1 VRRPGGGAGT
11 GVTEL
16 GRDLR
21 RDVHRARHEFVS
33 LLRELA
39 ELESPTDVPAAQEPV
54 QERFATVLE
63 ELDFS
68 LELVPGEGR
77 SGGHLVAR
85 GPGASHGCPTQLLV
99 GHTDTVWP
107 VGTLEEMPVTE
118 EDGRLHGPGTLDMK
132 GGLTQMV
139 VALRAL
145 ARRGLEPALPVV
157 VLVNSDEEIGSPE
170 SRPLVERLAREAD
183 RAWVLE
189 PALGASGRI
198 KTARKGVGHMTV
210 VVRGR
215 PAHAGLEPEKGASAI
230 QELAHVIH
238 ALHAL
243 TDLDRGITVNVGVVD
258 GGARPNVVA
267 PEARARVDVRVPT
280 VDAGDEVERAIRSLV
295 PRVEGVRLEVEG
307 GMLIPPMEATPRNQA
322 LWRAA
327 RDAGREL
334 GFDLEEARVGGAS
347 DGNTTSRHTAT
358 LDGLGCV
365 GDGAHAR
372 HEHIVVEP
380 SLDRCALLARLL
392 LLDPEVAK
400 S

>member
-1 VRRPGGGAGT
+1 MRSRDEAVGT
-11 GVTEL
+11 EATEL
-16 GRDLR
+16 GRALR
-21 RDVHRARHEFVS
+21 RESHAARDEFVG

-39 ELESPTDVPAAQEPV
+39 ELESPTDVPASQEPV
-54 QERFATVLE
+54 QARFAAVLE
-63 ELDFS
+63 DLGFS
-68 LELVPGEGR
+68 VELVPGEGR

-85 GPGASHGCPTQLLV
+85 GPGASEGSRSQLLV

-107 VGTLEEMPVTE
+107 IGTLEEMPVTE

-139 VALRAL
+139 VALRTL
-145 ARRGLEPALPVV
+145 ARLDLEPALPVV
-157 VLVNSDEEIGSPE
+157 VLANSDEEIGSPE
-170 SRPLVERLAREAD
+170 SRPLVERLAREAE

-189 PALGASGRI
+189 PALGVPGRI

-210 VVRGR
+210 IARGR
-215 PAHAGLEPEKGASAI
+215 PAHAGLDPEKGASAI
-230 QELAHVIH
+230 QEIAHVVH

-243 TDLDRGITVNVGVVD
+243 TDLDRGVTVNVGVVD

-267 PEARARVDVRVPT
+267 AEARAWVDVRVPT
-280 VDAGDEVERAIRSLV
+280 VEAGEEVVRAIRSLE

-307 GMLIPPMEATPRNQA
+307 GMVIPPLEVTSRNQA

-327 RDAGREL
+327 REAGRGL
-334 GFDLEEARVGGAS
+334 GFHLEEARVGGAS

-392 LLDPEVAK
+392 LLDPEVAGP
-400 S
+400 

>member
-1 VRRPGGGAGT
+1 MRRPGRGGGT
-11 GVTEL
+11 EVTEL

-21 RDVHRARHEFVS
+21 RNVHGARHEFVA

-85 GPGASHGCPTQLLV
+85 GPGASHGRPTQLLV

-139 VALRAL
+139 VALRTL
-145 ARRGLEPALPVV
+145 ARLGLEPALPVV
-157 VLVNSDEEIGSPE
+157 MLVNSDEEIGSPE

-210 VVRGR
+210 IVRGR

-243 TDLDRGITVNVGVVD
+243 TDVDRGITVNVGVVD

-280 VDAGDEVERAIRSLV
+280 VDAGEEVERAIRSLV

-327 RDAGREL
+327 RDAGWEL

-392 LLDPEVAK
+392 LLDPEAAK

>member
-1 VRRPGGGAGT
+1 VRRPGRGGGT
-11 GVTEL
+11 EVTEL

-21 RDVHRARHEFVS
+21 RNVHGARHEFVA

-85 GPGASHGCPTQLLV
+85 GPGASHGRPTQLLV

-139 VALRAL
+139 VALRTL
-145 ARRGLEPALPVV
+145 ARLGLEPALPVV
-157 VLVNSDEEIGSPE
+157 MLVNSDEEIGSPE

-210 VVRGR
+210 IVRGR

-295 PRVEGVRLEVEG
+295 PRVEGVRLEVEDNGVGVDEEQVPQMFRAFERLEPARFG
-307 GMLIPPMEATPRNQA
+307 GTGVGLTIVERAVARMDGEVGVFSKRGEGSTFWVELPSA
-322 LWRAA
+322 LPS
-327 RDAGREL
+327 
-334 GFDLEEARVGGAS
+334 GFEGQG
-347 DGNTTSRHTAT
+347 
-358 LDGLGCV
+358 
-365 GDGAHAR
+365 
-372 HEHIVVEP
+372 
-380 SLDRCALLARLL
+380 
-392 LLDPEVAK
+392 
-400 S
+400 

>member
-1 VRRPGGGAGT
+1 
-11 GVTEL
+11 
-16 GRDLR
+16 
-21 RDVHRARHEFVS
+21 
-33 LLRELA
+33 
-39 ELESPTDVPAAQEPV
+39 
-54 QERFATVLE
+54 
-63 ELDFS
+63 
-68 LELVPGEGR
+68 
-77 SGGHLVAR
+77 
-85 GPGASHGCPTQLLV
+85 
-99 GHTDTVWP
+99 
-107 VGTLEEMPVTE
+107 
-118 EDGRLHGPGTLDMK
+118 
-132 GGLTQMV
+132 MV